1 LPFRRL
7 ERRTKVARNRG
18 LAGSLGDGPGWIRTS
33 GLGIKSPLLCQLSYR
48 PREKR
53 RRLRR
58 AADDGQAPRLAG
70 REQLVRVVLAEPAE
84 EVFLGLLRGR
94 AVDGPPRARLGLVLP
109 AALERV
115 EPFLGRRALCVP
127 ACHLRRPAP

>member
-1 LPFRRL
+1 MVKPPRWRALSRSDAEAVLPPRNDFAGRRL
-7 ERRTKVARNRG
+7 QKCRF
-18 LAGSLGDGPGWIRTS
+18 AGTLGDGPGWIRTS

-70 REQLVRVVLAEPAE
+70 REQLVRVDLAEPA
-84 EVFLGLLRGR
+84 
-94 AVDGPPRARLGLVLP
+94 
-109 AALERV
+109 
-115 EPFLGRRALCVP
+115 
-127 ACHLRRPAP
+127 